1 MDVKELLKRTK
12 QFAIDCAKLTISL
25 SYNDINKVYG
35 RHLIRASSSVG
46 ANYRA
51 TRRAK
56 SNADFINK
64 LKIVEEELDESLFFL
79 EMIVAFNEE
88 KRETIVSIYKE
99 GEQLLKIIV
108 ATIKSTRK

>member
-1 MDVKELLKRTK
+1 MDAKEILKRTK

-25 SYNDINKVYG
+25 SYNDINKVYSKQ
-35 RHLIRASSSVG
+35 LIRSSSSVG

-56 SNADFINK
+56 STPDFINK

-79 EMIVAFNEE
+79 EMIVAFNED
-88 KRETIVSIYKE
+88 KREIIVTIYKE

-108 ATIKSTRK
+108 ASIKSTRK